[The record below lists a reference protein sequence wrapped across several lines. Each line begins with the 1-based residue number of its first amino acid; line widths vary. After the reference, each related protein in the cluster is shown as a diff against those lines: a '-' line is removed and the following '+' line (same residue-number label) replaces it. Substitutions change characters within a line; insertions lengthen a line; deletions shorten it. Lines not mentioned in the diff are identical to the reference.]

1 MRSTSN
7 IVSLIPCVEVNS
19 LCYKIARFTVF
30 IMVMSIFSACA
41 RSINATHQNPNIS
54 SPAQGDTS
62 RTSSRSYHRKNYSQQ
77 VKTWIPKGEI
87 HKITSTSSELYY
99 DDKVISP
106 IITNPKDGMQDLPD
120 SVWKGFYID
129 PIKKMAQ
136 NTMRGND
143 KEISFIY
150 SSPDNAPYAYA
161 KPLFRSL
168 TEAGIRWV
176 YIPIESNKYFAIE
189 MINEKED
196 TYVVHSG
203 DSTGYNSILQI
214 HPDSILLYVNSVNKN
229 GNRILGL
236 PTRDRNQFDTAELHQ
251 LEFSLINEISS
262 RNYLQWIGIDPHP
275 STPFRKI
282 AQLLKLLHDINEK
295 KLLKVGL
302 NATIYGVYIPWE

>member
-1 MRSTSN
+1 MRSASKIAN
-7 IVSLIPCVEVNS
+7 LIPRVEVNS
-19 LCYKIARFTVF
+19 LCSKIARFTVF
-30 IMVMSIFSACA
+30 IMVVSILSACA
-41 RSINATHQNPNIS
+41 RSIGTTHQNQNIS
-54 SPAQGDTS
+54 SPAKGDS
-62 RTSSRSYHRKNYSQQ
+62 SCTSSRSYHRKNYSQQ

-99 DDKVISP
+99 DDKAISP

-120 SVWKGFYID
+120 SVWEGFYIG

-136 NTMRGND
+136 NTIGDNQ

-176 YIPIESNKYFAIE
+176 YIPVDANKYFPIE
-189 MINEKED
+189 MINDKES

-203 DSTGYNSILQI
+203 DSTGYNSIIQI
-214 HPDSILLYVNSVNKN
+214 QPDSILLYVNSVTKN

-236 PTRDRNQFDTAELHQ
+236 PTHDRSQFNREELNQ
-251 LEFSLINEISS
+251 LESALINEISS

-282 AQLLKLLHDINEK
+282 AQILKVLHETNDK
-295 KLLKVGL
+295 KLLKIGL